1 MHSLS
6 SVSDKEEALMK
17 TIALKILGADKEP
30 VDIVISPGA
39 TAQHILT
46 QLGLEE
52 CALYRQGE
60 QYYFHP
66 EEAIYDKVQDGDMLY
81 ACTTATVE
89 PFRGEEPE

>member
-1 MHSLS
+1 VKRLAIK
-6 SVSDKEEALMK
+6 V
-17 TIALKILGADKEP
+17 LGADSEP

-66 EEAIYDKVQDGDMLY
+66 EEAIYDKVQHGDMLY

-89 PFRGEEPE
+89 PFREEEPE

>member
-1 MHSLS
+1 
-6 SVSDKEEALMK
+6 MK
-17 TIALKILGADKEP
+17 TIALKLLGADKEP

-52 CALYRQGE
+52 CALYRPGE